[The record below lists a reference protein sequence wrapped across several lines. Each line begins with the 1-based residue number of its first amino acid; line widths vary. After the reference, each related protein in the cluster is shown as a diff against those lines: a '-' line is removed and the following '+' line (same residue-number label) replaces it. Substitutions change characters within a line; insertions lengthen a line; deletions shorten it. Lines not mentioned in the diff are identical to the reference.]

1 MFLNCNNHRA
11 TEQIKKLWQE
21 IWKKFRNSLVF
32 GVLCRWKMI
41 KITFFITPIVKNF
54 IYFFLSHFSKEFCTF
69 LRSLNSREMS
79 EKNPHKIN
87 DSLMRLQ
94 QSVTSYWSVIT
105 CPTPIPFIAGG
116 STFITYITVHEN
128 ICNTVQYI
136 YITQYRLLW
145 SGYAQIY
152 SNHDMFFSLQNAWPQ
167 FVDILGL
174 KKLKLEGAWLTS
186 AEIL

>member
-21 IWKKFRNSLVF
+21 IWKNFVIHLFLVYFAAEKWSKLHFYYAHCEKFHLFFSLTLF
-32 GVLCRWKMI
+32 KGIL
-41 KITFFITPIVKNF
+41 
-54 IYFFLSHFSKEFCTF
+54 YFFEEPKFKRNEW
-69 LRSLNSREMS
+69 
-79 EKNPHKIN
+79 KYPHKIN

-145 SGYAQIY
+145 SGHAQIY

-174 KKLKLEGAWLTS
+174 KKLKLGGAWLTS